1 MDASPG
7 GWKQRSFTYQA
18 TVYIRECL
26 CPIPIGHI
34 TETRNDHPEVLDSI
48 RLYCPACATRWR
60 LVLNHRMLREMQL
73 STPAEMHN
81 REPATR
87 SDPNLHSRNLA
98 INKPG

>member
-48 RLYCPACATRWR
+48 RLHCPACATRWR
-60 LVLNHRMLREMQL
+60 LVLTGGEVGDWTAIPL
-73 STPAEMHN
+73 
-81 REPATR
+81 TR
-87 SDPNLHSRNLA
+87 VAQSE
-98 INKPG
+98 G